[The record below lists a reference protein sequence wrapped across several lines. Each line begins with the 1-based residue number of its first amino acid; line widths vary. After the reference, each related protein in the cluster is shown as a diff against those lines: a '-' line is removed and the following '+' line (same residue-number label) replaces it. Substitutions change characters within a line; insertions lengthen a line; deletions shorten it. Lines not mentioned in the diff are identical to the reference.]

1 MMPHILVGVTSC
13 LFALILTP
21 FALRLACRIGA
32 LDKPGGRKIHKEPKP
47 LLGGLAVFLAFW
59 LSVAIFLPFL
69 GGGRELLGLFFG
81 TTIILVLGIVD
92 DLKRL
97 SYKIKFAGQALAV
110 LVVLLFNIRIQ
121 FLNLPF
127 QGTIFLG
134 AFVIPLT
141 VLWLVGVTNAV
152 NLIDGVD
159 GLASGV
165 AAINAVVIAYLTWG
179 EIPLVTFM
187 ALALAGAVLGFLPYN
202 FSPAKIFLGDAGSLF
217 LGFTLAVLAIMG
229 LTKQVTFTTLLVPVL
244 VLGLPIADTLF
255 AILRRLK
262 NKKPVFQADRGHLHH
277 KLLDWGLST
286 RQTVLLL
293 YLSSGYFGLSAIL
306 VDRLESFY
314 WAFLPLLAGFVLL
327 NFRQDSRPQTQRNT
341 LDR

>member
-1 MMPHILVGVTSC
+1 
-13 LFALILTP
+13 
-21 FALRLACRIGA
+21 
-32 LDKPGGRKIHKEPKP
+32 
-47 LLGGLAVFLAFW
+47 
-59 LSVAIFLPFL
+59 
-69 GGGRELLGLFFG
+69 
-81 TTIILVLGIVD
+81 
-92 DLKRL
+92 
-97 SYKIKFAGQALAV
+97 
-110 LVVLLFNIRIQ
+110 
-121 FLNLPF
+121 
-127 QGTIFLG
+127 
-134 AFVIPLT
+134 
-141 VLWLVGVTNAV
+141 
-152 NLIDGVD
+152 
-159 GLASGV
+159 
-165 AAINAVVIAYLTWG
+165 
-179 EIPLVTFM
+179 
-187 ALALAGAVLGFLPYN
+187 
-202 FSPAKIFLGDAGSLF
+202 
-217 LGFTLAVLAIMG
+217 MG